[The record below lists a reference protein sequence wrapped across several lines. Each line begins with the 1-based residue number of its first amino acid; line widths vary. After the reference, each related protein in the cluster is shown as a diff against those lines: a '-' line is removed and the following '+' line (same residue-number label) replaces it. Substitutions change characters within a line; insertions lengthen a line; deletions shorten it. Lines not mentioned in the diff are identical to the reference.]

1 MKLSDLI
8 MTITPHGNYKLAQVT
23 IVGPY
28 PTKNFFKD
36 QLSRIRPE
44 AVTLYVDDGWPEE
57 QVAAIDFYVERY
69 TNINYQRHRVSY
81 SSTGGLVHAKIYL
94 FEWINEGNK
103 HRRRHLVIGS
113 HNASQAGF
121 GQNAEA
127 FVTVDLS
134 GGASS
139 DTQDQILGYFADLDR
154 NGACD
159 DTMVEFSKGSF
170 ISLPALEV
178 TEDQTVSG
186 FDAWL
191 RRGRL
196 CHKYAQDA
204 SFGKLPI
211 RLKRPFPIADVENI
225 FASYLFGKVGE
236 STVLARPYID
246 YMASVE
252 LSENATSKMWKGQFF
267 IETDYGF
274 WTSSE
279 CFRELQDMFVDSAS
293 ESRRIALER
302 IASATDSDRQRWEDE
317 HIDALKAILGQLR
330 AHGELA
336 ETYLQTDEH
345 WLGESYY
352 RGSAI
357 AKLELDRNKSL
368 DEDFSNRFI
377 SGFTFPSVPHIE
389 DGFDSFAENFC
400 ITMLLKAQ
408 QKKPVNKL
416 AKAVRDA
423 LGSDIGSVL
432 TGWDL
437 LQELRT
443 RWPDIAP
450 QLMWYHREE
459 AKELMEG

>member
-8 MTITPHGNYKLAQVT
+8 TTIAPRGNFKLAQVT

-36 QLSRIRPE
+36 QLSKIRPE
-44 AVTLYVDDGWPEE
+44 AVVLYVDDGWSEE
-57 QVAAIDFYVERY
+57 QVAAINFYVGRY
-69 TNINYQRHRVSY
+69 TNIVYQCHRVSC
-81 SSTGGLVHAKIYL
+81 SGTGGLAHAKIYL

-103 HRRRHLVIGS
+103 HRRRQLVIGS

-127 FVTVDLS
+127 LVTIDLS
-134 GGASS
+134 GAESS
-139 DTQDQILGYFADLDR
+139 DIQDQILSYFTCLDS
-154 NGACD
+154 NGACSE
-159 DTMVEFSKGSF
+159 TIVEFSKGSF
-170 ISLPALEV
+170 ISLPKLKV
-178 TEDQTVSG
+178 TEDRTVSG

-204 SFGKLPI
+204 SFGRLPI
-211 RLKRPFPIADVENI
+211 RLKRPFPIADVEGI
-225 FASYLFGKVGE
+225 FASYKFGKIGE
-236 STVLARPYID
+236 STVLARPYVD
-246 YMASVE
+246 YTASVE
-252 LSENATSKMWKGQFF
+252 LSENATSTRWKGQFF

-279 CFRELQDMFVDSAS
+279 CFGELQSIFVDSAS
-293 ESRRIALER
+293 ESRQIALER
-302 IASATDSDRQRWEDE
+302 IASATDFDRQRWVDK
-317 HIDALKAILGQLR
+317 HIDALQAILGQLR
-330 AHGELA
+330 AQGESA
-336 ETYLQTDEH
+336 ETYLQMNEH
-345 WLGESYY
+345 WLDEVCY
-352 RGSAI
+352 RDSAI
-357 AKLELDRNKSL
+357 SKLELDRNKSR
-368 DEDFSNRFI
+368 DEEFSKRFI
-377 SGFTFPSVPHIE
+377 SGFSFPSVPYIE

-408 QKKPVNKL
+408 QKKPVSKL
-416 AKAVRDA
+416 AKAVRNA
-423 LGSDIGSVL
+423 FGGDISGVL

-450 QLMWYHREE
+450 QLMWFHQEE
-459 AKELMEG
+459 EKI